1 MKISIIATVKNE
13 AQSLPRLLDTIAAQT
28 RVPDEIIIVDGG
40 STDGTLDRL
49 REAATR
55 LPIRV
60 ISEPGANISRGRNT
74 AIRAACGDIICSTD
88 AGVRLEPNWV
98 EELVEPFDLD
108 ASTDVVSGFFIPD
121 PHGVFETALAATTLP
136 VLSDIRP
143 ESFLPSSRSVAFR
156 KSAWEK
162 VKGYPEWL
170 DYCEDLIFDFD
181 LRDAKMKFAF
191 APNAVAHFRPRS
203 TLRAF
208 FRQYYFYARG
218 DGKANLWFKRH
229 VIRYATF
236 FVAFPF
242 VIVLTVLAPFVSIL
256 FWFVAFFGL
265 VGTPYKRLAAMLR
278 GFSLGDAL
286 AAIAWVPVIRITG
299 DVAKMMGYPVG
310 IAWRLQNKPGRS
322 K

>member
-1 MKISIIATVKNE
+1 VKISLIATVKNE

-40 STDGTLDRL
+40 STDDTLDRL

-60 ISEPGANISRGRNT
+60 ISEPGANISRGRNV

-98 EELVEPFDLD
+98 EELVKPFDENVSPS
-108 ASTDVVSGFFIPD
+108 AVDVVSGFFVPD

-156 KSAWEK
+156 KCAWEK
-162 VKGYPEWL
+162 VNGYPEWL

-229 VIRYATF
+229 VIRYATY

-242 VIVLTVLAPFVSIL
+242 VLALTVLVPLVSIL
-256 FWFVAFFGL
+256 FWLVAFFGL

-278 GFSLGDAL
+278 EFSFGDAL
-286 AAIAWVPVIRITG
+286 AAIAWVPVIRISG
-299 DVAKMMGYPVG
+299 DVAKMIGYPVG
-310 IAWRLQNKPGRS
+310 IAWRIQNRR
-322 K
+322 